1 MLNRLLDWIEG
12 WLLRQAPVVI
22 GAPPRSSK
30 WRSVRNKFLESH
42 PECEACGS
50 KIGLEAHHVEPYH
63 ESPSLELDPEN
74 LMALCRDCHFT
85 FGHLRDWVSFNKDVR
100 QDAAAF
106 RFKRE
111 NRP

>member
-1 MLNRLLDWIEG
+1 MLERLIDWLEG
-12 WLLRQAPVVI
+12 WLFRRAPVVI
-22 GAPPRSSK
+22 GAPRSSK
-30 WRSVRNKFLESH
+30 WRSIRNKFLEAH

-50 KIGLEAHHVEPYH
+50 KIGLEAHHIEPYH
-63 ESPSLELDPEN
+63 ESPSLELDLEN
-74 LMALCRDCHFT
+74 LIALCRDCHFT